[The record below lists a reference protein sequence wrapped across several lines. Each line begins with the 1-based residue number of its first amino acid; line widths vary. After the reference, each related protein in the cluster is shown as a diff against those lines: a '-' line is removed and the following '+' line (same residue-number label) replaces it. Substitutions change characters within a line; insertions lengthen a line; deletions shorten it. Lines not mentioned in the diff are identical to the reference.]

1 MLWIAECKISP
12 GLVGGVWVVWAL
24 HSYLWLLLPIHSA
37 QCQCLTYTL
46 TYMAYLRKTLNDYC
60 ELQLGQLRLIP
71 PGLGHQV

>member
-46 TYMAYLRKTLNDYC
+46 TYIAYLNKIAFMDYC
-60 ELQLGQLRLIP
+60 EGYLWLG
-71 PGLGHQV
+71 